1 MSTPTDQEKNE
12 LALIDK
18 VELRLALADDAAK
31 YTQFLDTFL
40 CPLLLKL
47 ASPHSTV
54 RAAIFNLVKDI
65 TSRLNSYPEIKLP
78 VLKLLKQA
86 KNPNTQSTQDSQSV
100 SLYSLLLAS
109 KGVTNLQIACKDE
122 ILLECCNGISE
133 LPSAIAARMFLVL
146 LKLVAKWPGPKLGT
160 LEETNTKDFF
170 SLSANDTNFLSSKFI
185 KFFLLIPAKPVA
197 SGQPIPRGYVCP
209 GLSLQDVAF
218 FTFDAGVTYTKDQL
232 KAFRKSL
239 FRFITQGINF
249 GDIELVKNLSV
260 ISVDSSNN
268 AEQAQTLL
276 KRMQIPYEN
285 ENFVS
290 FLIELYTGNKQTGT
304 PPVPNPVK
312 EVILNVLLRSNLATK
327 TPFVKT
333 ICSIGLNAE
342 EYKIRSKTLKY
353 IQHVAKYNYKALLSE
368 DADSDTDSETF
379 HLDITSLIRSNLHTE
394 GWPRI
399 QIGQGTPNIHLSI
412 EQRRTE
418 YETLGELLQ
427 HTKLED
433 LSYIEFL
440 IQSLLKD
447 LPDFRTTI
455 QNVLTGLA
463 LNLYQNLKEEP
474 KTQLKNIMKQYLSDD
489 TEYLQMNKDEKDSF
503 MSLRFVC
510 LRFCNTVYSFDDCD
524 ARLLDVFGFSKKN
537 RFDVMEEAMKGLNP
551 YWYKMNKSFL
561 NKSFKDSLSVS
572 TEEIKFPDFQ
582 SFVQLLLN
590 EPKICLTYKNHAL
603 RESLLAGIRFAL
615 RTAISQA
622 VFQKQTII
630 QQDQDWSLRVEQCLS
645 IDFAVEKLF
654 KNFLLF
660 QEGEWYIGF
669 LKLLLTE
676 FCGQNNN
683 EHISASSNV
692 VMGDILH
699 TFVKYSKADVLK
711 QLEVFQQSLCFL
723 VGNQSTKLHDLDN
736 AVEIFGMISC
746 QLDVQNPVTQL
757 LLEKIEPSI
766 SEREFAPIFRTACS
780 VIARFA
786 AKSEGSVFS
795 VQINKIYDIIEAKLK
810 TGKAIYRNDAL
821 KCLTHLSKYGCFEFL
836 NDKSAYHNIA
846 NILATNVM
854 NDEAG
859 LVAFSTMLIEH
870 DGDIEKPF
878 ERVIMPTHQNKNVD
892 FLFTVGESL
901 TIIMGKWESVFLARQ
916 LDVSGV
922 DIKKLEKKY
931 SRNIQFGTVLKRILH
946 LSKTATSPNMIKAL
960 CIWLLSIVQYCG
972 SFEEVKNSVNEI
984 HSVFMRFLSG
994 RDEIIQEV
1002 ASKGLS
1008 ITFELG
1014 NADFKEDMV
1023 KQFFKS
1029 FTNSAASLGNNNNV
1043 GSDTELF
1050 EKGNLNTGDG
1060 SVSTYKD
1067 VMALAT
1073 EVGDPSLVYKFMS
1086 MAKSS
1091 SLWSSKKGLAFG
1103 LGAIVSKTSLSNM
1116 LLQNGDLAKKLIP
1129 KLFRYRFDPNE
1140 QVSVS
1145 MNHMWKVLVPNSS
1158 EIVEEFFDLIM
1169 QELLTSIGDREWR
1182 VREASTAALRD
1193 LLQLFPQSKYEKNLE
1208 QIWTMAFRTMD
1219 DIKDSVRQE
1228 GLRLTRVISNILV
1241 KSIDKNKSSV
1251 ESEKV
1256 LDILLPFLMG
1266 PKGLNSDAEEVR
1278 DFSLQTVIT
1287 LVKDCN
1293 PQGIQKYIPSLVE
1306 DLCLLLSSLEPQMVN
1321 YVALNADKYDINM
1334 KLLDAKRAHQ
1344 ANESPIMDTI
1354 EKLIDMAET
1363 GSYDQLFDAVV
1374 TTVKKAVGLPSK
1386 VGAAKLIKLCCTK
1399 APVEISASSGKF
1411 LKVCLNNLKN
1421 SNNEMITSAYAV
1433 AFGYLFKNSAL
1444 NKMIKYSEKIV
1455 ALYFE
1460 SSSSSNNNLN
1470 NKLASGVAIQA
1481 IVNYSPSQFEQVKGI
1496 FIPFVFVSKNFAQ
1509 SFLRDDE
1516 TEEVSKTIKRIN
1528 GVFQH
1533 IWTESTS
1540 NSEADT
1546 IQYYLNEIIKINA
1559 QHIKSS
1565 DFKVRVMCLKSLAE
1579 LVSKVKVSQTKENNV
1594 SQIFDILTQGVE
1606 GRVWDGKE
1614 IVISTL
1620 IQACIK
1626 FQTFYNDHKNVKH
1639 VVETVLSVELLKKT
1653 RKYAY
1658 SVVNSFCDYCVNF
1671 PSQWATELLICG
1683 SVPLGLVEK
1692 EGEHFQIGDGF
1703 LDADGDAA
1711 MSDINMKS
1719 SQKNIDKE
1727 TERNNLLEHL
1737 SRACCWY
1744 VVTDSLTAEEE
1755 EKKFSLKLFNF
1766 IISNVF
1772 YAMTLKNP
1780 IVYTWR
1786 TELMSCKV
1794 GTILVNNFFSTTGS
1808 TYNNQQKSKECLE
1821 TMKSFEQYWKLL
1833 YQCIVVDMRNK
1844 SIENVQIQL
1853 VRLGGLL
1860 LQKYPDSTQSIHAVV
1875 KDDLGRLLEASSTSS
1890 VVKAELKVASVSVKF

>member
-1 MSTPTDQEKNE
+1 MTAPSVQEKNE

-18 VELRLALADDAAK
+18 VELRLALANDAAK
-31 YTQFLDTFL
+31 YTQFLETFL

-54 RAAIFNLVKDI
+54 RAAIFNLIKDI

-78 VLKLLKQA
+78 VLKLIKQA
-86 KNPNTQSTQDSQSV
+86 KNPNVQSTQDSQSV
-100 SLYSLLLAS
+100 RLYSLLLAS
-109 KGVTNLQIACKDE
+109 KGVTNLQIECQDE
-122 ILLECCNGISE
+122 ILLECCDGISD
-133 LPSAIAARMFLVL
+133 LPPTIAARMFLVF
-146 LKLVAKWPGPKLGT
+146 LKLVAKWSGPKLGT
-160 LEETNTKDFF
+160 LEETSTKSFYSF
-170 SLSANDTNFLSSKFI
+170 SAKDTAFLSSKFI

-232 KAFRKSL
+232 KTSRKSL
-239 FRFITQGINF
+239 FRFITHGINF
-249 GDIELVKNLSV
+249 DDIELVKNLSV

-285 ENFVS
+285 ESFIG

-304 PPVPNPVK
+304 PPVPNSVK
-312 EVILNVLLRSNLATK
+312 EVILNVLLRSNIATK
-327 TPFVKT
+327 ASSVKT
-333 ICSIGLNAE
+333 VCSIGLNAE

-353 IQHVAKYNYKALLSE
+353 IQHVAKYNYEALLSDDNGSE
-368 DADSDTDSETF
+368 TNSETF
-379 HLDITSLIRSNLHTE
+379 HLNITSLIRSNLHTE

-463 LNLYQNLKEEP
+463 VNLSQNLKEEQ
-474 KTQLKNIMKQYLSDD
+474 KTQLKKIMKQYLNDD
-489 TEYLQMNKDEKDSF
+489 TEYLQMNKEEKDSF

-510 LRFCNTVYSFDDCD
+510 LRFCNTIYSFDDSE
-524 ARLLDVFGFSKKN
+524 ARLLNVFGFSKKN

-551 YWYKMNKSFL
+551 YWYKMNKTLS
-561 NKSFKDSLSVS
+561 NKSFQDSLSVS

-582 SFVQLLLN
+582 SFVQLLLS
-590 EPKICLTYKNHAL
+590 EAKICLTYNNHAL

-622 VFQKQTII
+622 VFQKRTII

-645 IDFAVEKLF
+645 VDFVVEKLF
-654 KNFLLF
+654 KDFILSYKS
-660 QEGEWYIGF
+660 QWYVDF

-676 FCGQNNN
+676 FCTSNNN
-683 EHISASSNV
+683 EHILVTSNV

-699 TFVKYSKADVLK
+699 TFIKYSKAEVLM
-711 QLEVFQQSLCFL
+711 QLGCFQQNLCFFI
-723 VGNQSTKLHDLDN
+723 GNQTNQPHDLDN

-746 QLDVQNPVTQL
+746 QLGVQNPVTQV
-757 LLEKIEPSI
+757 LLEKIKTSI
-766 SEREFAPIFRTACS
+766 SERDFAPIIKAACS
-780 VIARFA
+780 VVARFV
-786 AKSEGSVFS
+786 AKGEGNTFS
-795 VQINKIYDIIEAKLK
+795 IQINNLYDIIEAKLK
-810 TGKAIYRNDAL
+810 TGKAVYRNDAL
-821 KCLTHLSKYGCFEFL
+821 KCLSLLSKYGCFDYL
-836 NDKSAYHNIA
+836 TDKSAYSNTL
-846 NILATNVM
+846 NILATNIM
-854 NDEAG
+854 NDEAA
-859 LVAFSTMLIEH
+859 LMAFSNMLIECK
-870 DGDIEKPF
+870 DDIEGPF
-878 ERVIMPTHQNKNVD
+878 EKVIIPTHQSKNVD
-892 FLFTVGESL
+892 FLFTVGEYL
-901 TIIMGKWESVFLARQ
+901 TVIMGKWESEFLARQ

-922 DIKKLEKKY
+922 ELSILKSKY
-931 SRNIQFGTVLKRILH
+931 SRSIKFGAVLNRILH
-946 LSKTATSPNMIKAL
+946 LSKTTTSPSMTKAL

-984 HSVFMRFLSG
+984 HGVFMRFLSG

-1002 ASKGLS
+1002 ASRGLS

-1023 KQFFKS
+1023 KQFFRS

-1050 EKGNLNTGDG
+1050 DKGDLNTGDG

-1067 VMALAT
+1067 VMSLAT

-1103 LGAIVSKTSLSNM
+1103 LTAIVSKTSLSNM

-1140 QVSVS
+1140 QVSAS

-1158 EIVEEFFDLIM
+1158 EIVEEYFDLIIE
-1169 QELLTSIGDREWR
+1169 ELLTSIGDREWR
-1182 VREASTAALRD
+1182 VREASAAALRD
-1193 LLQLFPQSKYEKNLE
+1193 LLQLFPQSKYEQNLE
-1208 QIWTMAFRTMD
+1208 RIWTMAFRTMD

-1241 KSIDKNKSSV
+1241 KSIDKNKGSA
-1251 ESEKV
+1251 ESKKV
-1256 LDILLPFLMG
+1256 LDILVPFLMG

-1293 PQGIQKYIPSLVE
+1293 PQAIQKYIPSLIE
-1306 DLCLLLSSLEPQMVN
+1306 DLCLLLSSLEPQMIN

-1334 KLLDAKRAHQ
+1334 NLLDAKRAHQ

-1354 EKLIDMAET
+1354 EKLIEMVEPA
-1363 GSYDQLFDAVV
+1363 SYEQLFDAVV
-1374 TTVKKAVGLPSK
+1374 TTVRKAVGLPSK

-1399 APVEISASSGKF
+1399 APVEISPSSGKF

-1433 AFGYLFKNSAL
+1433 AFGYLFKNAPLS
-1444 NKMIKYSEKIV
+1444 KMIKYSEKLV

-1460 SSSSSNNNLN
+1460 PSSSSAVDLN

-1496 FIPFVFVSKNFAQ
+1496 FIPFVFVSRNFAQ
-1509 SFLRDDE
+1509 SSLRGDE
-1516 TEEVSKTIKRIN
+1516 TDQVSKTTRRIN

-1546 IQYYLNEIIKINA
+1546 IQYYLDEIIKINA
-1559 QHIKSS
+1559 QHIKSN
-1565 DFKVRVMCLKSLAE
+1565 DFKVRVMCLKSLAD
-1579 LVSKVKVSQTKENNV
+1579 LVNKIKVSQTKENNI
-1594 SQIFDILTQGVE
+1594 SQIFDILTRGIE

-1620 IQACIK
+1620 IQTCIK
-1626 FQTFYNDHKNVKH
+1626 FETYYKTHDNVKQ
-1639 VVETVLSVELLKKT
+1639 VTETVLSVELLKKT

-1671 PSQWATELLICG
+1671 PSDWATDLLIR
-1683 SVPLGLVEK
+1683 SSIPLGLVEK
-1692 EGEHFQIGDGF
+1692 KGEHFQNGGGS
-1703 LDADGDAA
+1703 LDADGDAV
-1711 MSDINMKS
+1711 MSDINLKS

-1727 TERNNLLEHL
+1727 TERNKLLENL

-1744 VVTDSLTAEEE
+1744 SVTNPATGELG
-1755 EKKFSLKLFNF
+1755 KRKFSSKLFGF

-1786 TELMSCKV
+1786 TELMSCTV
-1794 GTILVNNFFSTTGS
+1794 GTILVNNVFSTS
-1808 TYNNQQKSKECLE
+1808 HSNDNDEQSNEENLE
-1821 TMKSFEQYWKLL
+1821 TSKMFEDYWKLL
-1833 YQCIVVDMRNK
+1833 YQSIMVDMRNK

-1860 LQKYPDSTQSIHAVV
+1860 LQKYPHLEQTIHVVV
-1875 KDDLGRLLEASSTSS
+1875 KDNLSLLLKADSTSS
-1890 VVKAELKVASVSVKF
+1890 VVKNELKLAGVV